1 MPRIARKD
9 SISQFYHVIV
19 QGINKEYI
27 FKNSQYINK
36 YKEIIVK
43 KIEKSDITI
52 LSYCIMNNH
61 AHFLIYSEKI
71 ENLSKFMQ
79 KINTSYSK
87 FYNKENN
94 RVGYVF
100 RDRYY
105 TQEILDKN
113 QLYNCM
119 RYIHNNPVKAE
130 IVRHFSEY
138 KYSSYNEFTGKK
150 IIING
155 ESIKL
160 LFGTEINYLEQFYYI
175 HEKFKEDNFKDIKEK
190 SIDDFIIEEEKRYG
204 KKIKDIIC
212 EKEVLKEIVK
222 KARVE
227 TDTTIEELATILDIP
242 KSTIGR
248 YCKE

>member
-1 MPRIARKD
+1 MPRIARKN

-43 KIEKSDITI
+43 KLEKSDITI

-105 TQEILDKN
+105 
-113 QLYNCM
+113 
-119 RYIHNNPVKAE
+119 
-130 IVRHFSEY
+130 
-138 KYSSYNEFTGKK
+138 
-150 IIING
+150 
-155 ESIKL
+155 
-160 LFGTEINYLEQFYYI
+160 
-175 HEKFKEDNFKDIKEK
+175 
-190 SIDDFIIEEEKRYG
+190 
-204 KKIKDIIC
+204 KIKKNFITKLTQNS
-212 EKEVLKEIVK
+212 EKWLLTK
-222 KARVE
+222 
-227 TDTTIEELATILDIP
+227 IL
-242 KSTIGR
+242 
-248 YCKE
+248 